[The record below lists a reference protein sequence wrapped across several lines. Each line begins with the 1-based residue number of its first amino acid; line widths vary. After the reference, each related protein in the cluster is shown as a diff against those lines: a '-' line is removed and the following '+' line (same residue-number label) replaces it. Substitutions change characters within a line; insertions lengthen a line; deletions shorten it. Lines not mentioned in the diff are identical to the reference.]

1 MAENL
6 TIITIA
12 KEGADT
18 VSIRTNGYIV
28 LYLVGDRIQFK
39 GDIAIASLAPY
50 LMKIMAERF
59 IK

>member
-1 MAENL
+1 VTDNL
-6 TIITIA
+6 TTITIA

-18 VSIRTNGYIV
+18 AAIRTSGYIV

-50 LMKIMAERF
+50 LMKILADKF
-59 IK
+59 VK